1 MSLTENGLQARDR
14 RGPARFLAVH
24 LMAVMFLVAAAAEAQ
39 DDEPASM
46 AVRRLN
52 SKWRVA
58 LGTNLVD
65 FDKVAA
71 WSPNGLAG
79 AVIILEDAL
88 GLEQRSTTG
97 ALSVGYRINRRHSL
111 ALSVTD
117 LERTAERT
125 IDEEISWGDYVFR
138 ADGTVSSELDTRIYR
153 LMWAYDFSES
163 DRLQAGV
170 LAGLSTFDL
179 GLKLEGEARLEDGEG
194 EEWVEGVVESADA
207 VAPVPVLGF
216 YLGYALTSRGI
227 LRLEADLI
235 DLSIGSHS
243 GRVLEA
249 SFSYE
254 HSFSRLFGVGV
265 GVGGTDLE
273 YESDEGNERFGI
285 RYRISYAGAYLNFTF

>member
-1 MSLTENGLQARDR
+1 
-14 RGPARFLAVH
+14 
-24 LMAVMFLVAAAAEAQ
+24 MAAMLLVAAAAKAQ
-39 DDEPASM
+39 DDEAAST
-46 AVRRLN
+46 AVQRLN
-52 SKWRVA
+52 STWRVA
-58 LGTNLVD
+58 VGTNLID
-65 FDKVAA
+65 FDTVAA
-71 WSPNGLAG
+71 WSPKGLAG

-88 GLEQRSTTG
+88 GLDQQSSTG
-97 ALSVGYRINRRHSL
+97 ALEVGYRINRRHSL
-111 ALSVTD
+111 SLSVTD
-117 LERTAERT
+117 LERTASRT
-125 IDEEISWGDYVFR
+125 IDEEISWGDYIFR
-138 ADGTVSSELDTRIYR
+138 ANGTVSSELDTRIFR

-194 EEWVEGVVESADA
+194 EEWVEGVVEGADA

-254 HSFSRLFGVGV
+254 HSFSKLVGIGVGI
-265 GVGGTDLE
+265 GGTDLE
-273 YESDEGNERFGI
+273 YQSDEDDERFGI
-285 RYRISYAGAYLNFTF
+285 RYRFSYAGAYLNFTF